1 MEKSRVGSVKMP
13 PSLWRRLALLST
25 EFSIRLEQFL
35 CCVSTYSVRV
45 FFREGGGVVL
55 TDHID
60 ETRERKGE
68 SEGEKERS
76 SIERWNV
83 ERNAV

>member
-1 MEKSRVGSVKMP
+1 M
-13 PSLWRRLALLST
+13 A
-25 EFSIRLEQFL
+25 EFSIQVDQFL
-35 CCVSTYSVRV
+35 CCFSTYSVRV
-45 FFREGGGVVL
+45 SFLGGEGAGGVVL
-55 TDHID
+55 TDHIR

-76 SIERWNV
+76 SIGRARWNV